1 MVQSF
6 KLEAEQTFA
15 GHYLVFTLDPN
26 TVIDAMDDSDLQPPA
41 MRTDKRYMQA
51 SEDRSFVVVAASRCP
66 ALRFWNLRIADLP
79 STSTEFQD
87 VSIEFYHYNDTE
99 NVTM

>member
-15 GHYLVFTLDPN
+15 GRYLVFTLDPN
-26 TVIDAMDDSDLQPPA
+26 TVIDAMDDSDLQSPA
-41 MRTDKRYMQA
+41 MKTDKRYMQA
-51 SEDRSFVVVAASRCP
+51 SEYCSFVVVVASRCP
-66 ALRFWNLRIADLP
+66 AIRFWNLRIADLP